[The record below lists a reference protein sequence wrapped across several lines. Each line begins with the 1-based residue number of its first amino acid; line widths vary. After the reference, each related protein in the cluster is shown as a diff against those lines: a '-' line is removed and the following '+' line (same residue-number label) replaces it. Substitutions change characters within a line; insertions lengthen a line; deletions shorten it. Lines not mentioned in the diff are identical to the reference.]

1 MIAFQPSTPQIHDL
15 RMFICPT
22 FSNNAHEAVRES
34 IGSLDIAETLL
45 IDHRRWKGRFETTF
59 LLYAS

>member
-1 MIAFQPSTPQIHDL
+1 
-15 RMFICPT
+15 MFICPT